1 MIFFGKIHISLKIS
15 VDQKQAN
22 HHLLYKMHF
31 QIKDGM
37 HALDLFSIFLKEEK
51 SGRHPYFLCQIDP
64 RWLCNILILWTHI
77 IGLNIFNLIYVG
89 RFNLEQIFI

>member
-22 HHLLYKMHF
+22 QHLLYKMHF

-51 SGRHPYFLCQIDP
+51 SGQHPYYFMSN
-64 RWLCNILILWTHI
+64 RSKMAM
-77 IGLNIFNLIYVG
+77 
-89 RFNLEQIFI
+89 

>member
-1 MIFFGKIHISLKIS
+1 MHWIYFLF
-15 VDQKQAN
+15 
-22 HHLLYKMHF
+22 LLE
-31 QIKDGM
+31 
-37 HALDLFSIFLKEEK
+37 EEK
-51 SGRHPYFLCQIDP
+51 SGQHPYFLCQVDP